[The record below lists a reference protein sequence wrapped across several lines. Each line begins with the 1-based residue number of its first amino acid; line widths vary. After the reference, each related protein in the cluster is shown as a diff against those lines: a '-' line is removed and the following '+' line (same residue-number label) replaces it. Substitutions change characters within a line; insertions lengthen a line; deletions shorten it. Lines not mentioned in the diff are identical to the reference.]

1 MVKTAD
7 VVMMMMM
14 MTTTAM
20 VMMGVVAV
28 FLYSFALKHGSPR
41 EKKVTTLNMK
51 IFPGISFLFSFT
63 RPVKVGQLVH
73 VHTTMKR
80 QRKQF
85 HYLNVKILS
94 VVKLTKI

>member
-1 MVKTAD
+1 
-7 VVMMMMM
+7 MMMMM
-14 MTTTAM
+14 TTAM

-28 FLYSFALKHGSPR
+28 FLYSTSSFALKHGSPR